1 MKSIRILRLAILLL
15 VCVNLFLLVQL
26 YGKPKHPPRL
36 SHIVKAKGA
45 QAQKLDKEM
54 RRHHR
59 VVMEWTQQ
67 QVELRQKLARTQTKD
82 AQVRSSLLDQI
93 SQYQR
98 KLDSITIAHFDR
110 VNELCTPT
118 QEKRFQKFQAKILE
132 PLHPKQ

>member
-36 SHIVKAKGA
+36 SHIVKAEGA

-59 VVMEWTQQ
+59 FVVGWTQQ

-82 AQVRSSLLDQI
+82 AQVRNALLNQI

-98 KLDSITIAHFDR
+98 KIDSITIAHFDR
-110 VNELCTPT
+110 VNELCTPA
-118 QEKRFQKFQAKILE
+118 QEKRFKKFQAKILE
-132 PLHPKQ
+132 PLHPKR

>member
-36 SHIVKAKGA
+36 SHIVKAEGA

-54 RRHHR
+54 RRHQR
-59 VVMEWTQQ
+59 VVVGMTQQ

-98 KLDSITIAHFDR
+98 KIDSITIAHFDR
-110 VNELCTPT
+110 VNELCTPA

-132 PLHPKQ
+132 TLHPKR

>member
-36 SHIVKAKGA
+36 SHIVKAEGA

-59 VVMEWTQQ
+59 VVIGWTQH

-82 AQVRSSLLDQI
+82 ALKIVE
-93 SQYQR
+93 R
-98 KLDSITIAHFDR
+98 KLVHWINRCQTCNYKVQDR
-110 VNELCTPT
+110 PPCSNWN
-118 QEKRFQKFQAKILE
+118 II
-132 PLHPKQ
+132 